1 MGIFSSIGKFFKK
14 IVKGVG
20 KAIKGVVKGVKK
32 VVKKISKSKI
42 LKALA
47 VAAAVVVTGGA
58 AIGAFGGSLATST
71 FGQFMIGASQK
82 LAGGA
87 LFGTAATPG
96 TFASALQTA
105 GNFAS
110 KVLFKPFATAG
121 KFAGSALGG
130 VTDFTG
136 ITTKAGRMGYTNIG
150 TAANPVWQ
158 VDPTKT
164 FEAGGTFDVGNLEGQ
179 TFAEF
184 QAETAGKFIDP
195 ATGKWTDIPSTQV
208 FSSDIPVGDTYTHG
222 TRNMTP
228 AEISDKFGSG
238 IEYNEAGDL
247 VHAETGKVVASSSG
261 PTSPSLLERG
271 KDWAVST
278 TLSTVADVGKGYL
291 LQQLEDEEGRQTAM
305 ATESKEYQDAL
316 QIYAAQ
322 QGTDIAGIYNNL
334 AFGNADPGFVANSAL
349 YTQSTFNPGAVVS
362 TA

>member
-47 VAAAVVVTGGA
+47 IAAAVVVTGGA

-87 LFGTAATPG
+87 LFGTGATG
-96 TFASALQTA
+96 AVGALQTA

-130 VTDFTG
+130 VTDFAG
-136 ITTKAGRMGYTNIG
+136 ITTKAKRMGYTAVRNQAG
-150 TAANPVWQ
+150 TITGYKINPDRVF
-158 VDPTKT
+158 DA
-164 FEAGGTFDVGNLEGQ
+164 EGTFDVGDLKDK

-184 QAETAGKFIDP
+184 QADM
-195 ATGKWTDIPSTQV
+195 PSTQV
-208 FSSDIPVGDTYTHG
+208 FSTGTPSSTYG
-222 TRNMTP
+222 PRDMTP

-291 LQQLEDEEGRQTAM
+291 LQQLEDESGRQTDM

>member
-47 VAAAVVVTGGA
+47 IAAAVVVTGGA

-87 LFGTAATPG
+87 LFGTGATG
-96 TFASALQTA
+96 AVGALQTA
-105 GNFAS
+105 GKFAS

-130 VTDFTG
+130 VTDFAG
-136 ITTKAGRMGYTNIG
+136 ITTKAKRMGYTAVRNQAG
-150 TAANPVWQ
+150 TITGYKINPDRVF
-158 VDPTKT
+158 DA
-164 FEAGGTFDVGNLEGQ
+164 EGTFDVGDLKDK

-195 ATGKWTDIPSTQV
+195 VTGEWADMPSTQV
-208 FSSDIPVGDTYTHG
+208 FSTGTPSSTYG
-222 TRNMTP
+222 PRDMTP

-291 LQQLEDEEGRQTAM
+291 LQQLEDESGRQTDM

>member
-96 TFASALQTA
+96 TFVGALQTA

-130 VTDFTG
+130 VTDFAG

-150 TAANPVWQ
+150 TAANPIWKA
-158 VDPTKT
+158 DPAKT
-164 FEAGGTFDVGNLEGQ
+164 FKGGAFDVGNLEGQ

-184 QAETAGKFIDP
+184 HSGATGTYIDPYTGASTKVPSGYAFETA
-195 ATGKWTDIPSTQV
+195 TGAAGETPQL
-208 FSSDIPVGDTYTHG
+208 YQ
-222 TRNMTP
+222 MTP
-228 AEISDKFGSG
+228 EALEKTYGA
-238 IEYNEAGDL
+238 EAGFDEGGKL
-247 VHAETGKVVASSSG
+247 INMSTGTAIE
-261 PTSPSLLERG
+261 PPPSPSLLG
-271 KDWAVST
+271 KYKEPVITSAIQTGISAAGGF
-278 TLSTVADVGKGYL
+278 LM
-291 LQQLEDEEGRQTAM
+291 QQLEDEEGRQTAM